1 MANKQSKESVDPS
14 KRMSGAI
21 AAEPQRKPGS
31 EKPPRK
37 DAKTLLLD
45 FLAAVTHGENA
56 ATLFAEDGAVE
67 LPFLHSLGIPW
78 RHRGRRLSASSKT
91 LSPGS
96 IWTSPSGR
104 RTPTS

>member
-67 LPFLHSLGIPW
+67 LPFLH
-78 RHRGRRLSASSKT
+78 
-91 LSPGS
+91 
-96 IWTSPSGR
+96 
-104 RTPTS
+104 